1 MDYSENIRKI
11 FVSEVV
17 GKKAKEQG
25 FNEECLAYYL
35 NESYPFNL
43 KSYSLT
49 YRDTSQSLDQ
59 IKKQNEDIKNGVIQP
74 FRLPTHCQLIEWFAE
89 KGVIV
94 RLACDGIGYE
104 VRAKEWEEESV
115 ICLEDLN
122 SAELKAFT
130 LL

>member
-17 GKKAKEQG
+17 GKKAKEHG
-25 FNEECLAYYL
+25 FNNECLAYYL

-49 YRDTSQSLDQ
+49 Y
-59 IKKQNEDIKNGVIQP
+59 NEDVKNEVIQP